1 MTRRQSYFAK
11 QKLIGALAIIIS
23 VICSLWIES
32 IVPVVIFAPLGCI
45 ALFTKEM
52 VIMDSYY
59 FEVEEEKEFRRE
71 MKRRQRGY
79 R

>member
-1 MTRRQSYFAK
+1 MTRRQSYFAR
-11 QKLIGALAIIIS
+11 QKLIGLVAIIAS
-23 VICSLWIES
+23 VLASLWIES
-32 IVPVVIFAPLGCI
+32 IVPVVIFAPYGCV

-59 FEVEEEKEFRRE
+59 FEMEEEREFRRE
-71 MKRRQRGY
+71 MKRRRTH